1 MGRPIIKFSKRYG
14 KVLGSINPDNHYPL
28 YMFMYI
34 IIMYALENNSAFN
47 ALSKHKLSAIHF
59 IRMQVDCCL
68 EVYAC
73 LLYRDKERFFKYFMD
88 GKPTNKLCIGKQYL
102 TAGYLCGELNKRY
115 SGISEIYKE
124 GCKWV
129 HPSKVMFRFTAPQYD
144 PTKSD
149 MFFIGYKDKH
159 YYDDEEQL
167 RDIYKDM
174 LLVNQILYELL
185 KELVAPYKMAHS
197 KELKIGKFFK
207 SKKKMR
213 FQFYE

>member
-1 MGRPIIKFSKRYG
+1 
-14 KVLGSINPDNHYPL
+14 
-28 YMFMYI
+28 
-34 IIMYALENNSAFN
+34 
-47 ALSKHKLSAIHF
+47 
-59 IRMQVDCCL
+59 
-68 EVYAC
+68 
-73 LLYRDKERFFKYFMD
+73 
-88 GKPTNKLCIGKQYL
+88 
-102 TAGYLCGELNKRY
+102 
-115 SGISEIYKE
+115 
-124 GCKWV
+124 
-129 HPSKVMFRFTAPQYD
+129 MFRFTAPQCD
-144 PTKSD
+144 PNKSD

-207 SKKKMR
+207 SKKKKR